1 MPTPGQIGFG
11 DTERRQELTA
21 PTCPKK
27 QGNTAQ
33 KQPEARAV
41 GPNEASFFS
50 RRSSSENF
58 YPSFTA
64 PRVPL
69 QLFPDKGFFLSHG
82 NVSNAEI
89 ANSRI
94 NNKACRDVWKG

>member
-11 DTERRQELTA
+11 DTERRQQLTA

-41 GPNEASFFS
+41 GPNEASFFLQQTQLVGELLPKFHS
-50 RRSSSENF
+50 PTCS
-58 YPSFTA
+58 TA
-64 PRVPL
+64 TI
-69 QLFPDKGFFLSHG
+69 S
-82 NVSNAEI
+82 
-89 ANSRI
+89 
-94 NNKACRDVWKG
+94 